1 MVLLLV
7 KNTSRFKAQHKVA
20 SVETSEFRSGI
31 TLLFSAEKHPTGL
44 RTRIGHLPLTG
55 TFPWRWD
62 DEEMGFGNRWVWIQI
77 LIPVAP
83 LSWSLK
89 QGLPTSSSSPPSSAT
104 PPSPSPLY
112 SNTFNVEIIIQLKH
126 CPFPFSSFKVSYIYL
141 PDLQIHSVVSH
152 RYCTHICKTSLY
164 PTSQAIT
171 VEDGAE
177 RSKKMKASGTCS
189 EMVSPSYIAGCT
201 HKVSPA
207 WPPKDKLSKVNPR
220 ICLRDWGQA
229 QSLQPYLHKE
239 L

>member
-44 RTRIGHLPLTG
+44 RTRTGHLPLTG

-152 RYCTHICKTSLY
+152 RYCTHRDVKH
-164 PTSQAIT
+164 P
-171 VEDGAE
+171 
-177 RSKKMKASGTCS
+177 
-189 EMVSPSYIAGCT
+189 CT
-201 HKVSPA
+201 QH
-207 WPPKDKLSKVNPR
+207 
-220 ICLRDWGQA
+220 LR
-229 QSLQPYLHKE
+229 QSLWKMGQKDRKKWKRQGLAVRWCLLAILQVVLIKYHQHGHPKTNWVRSTPEYA
-239 L
+239 